1 MSEDFAKMV
10 RASLLL
16 SLRGL
21 LPPEIERKLI
31 FEALK
36 DLGFVF
42 SREDIE
48 RIEEWLK
55 PTPRL
60 VQPSVEEA

>member
-1 MSEDFAKMV
+1 LSEDFAKMV

>member
-1 MSEDFAKMV
+1 MV